1 MFTLRD
7 VLDMAVTIEKNGEA
21 AYREALSQTPDPEL
35 AGALEWMAQEEA
47 KHAENFARMRDEIGR
62 HDDNPIL
69 DELGKLMLADIVGD
83 QRFSLEGVDFSKI
96 EEVNELLKVM
106 IDFENDTLT
115 FYELFRNLLVDEGER
130 ARLDAIIAD
139 ERTHILKLKD
149 CQEKN
154 LACHR
159 L

>member
-7 VLDMAVTIEKNGEA
+7 VLDMAVTIERNGESV
-21 AYREALSQTPDPEL
+21 YRDALSQTPDPEL
-35 AGALEWMAQEEA
+35 AEVLEWMAQEEA
-47 KHAENFARMRDEIGR
+47 KHAEHFGRMRDEIAR
-62 HDDNPIL
+62 HEDNPIL

-96 EEVNELLKVM
+96 EEVNGLLKVM
-106 IDFENDTLT
+106 IDFEHDTLT
-115 FYELFRNLLVDEGER
+115 FYELFRSFLDDEGER

-139 ERTHILKLKD
+139 ERAHILKLEE
-149 CQEKN
+149 CRGKN